1 MKLWDK
7 KTFQYATLSAVLW
20 SLIHLYAFSRLMVS
34 HDSLAEFYAGAEL
47 SNGYTGIRWKI
58 ALGRFVVPVYQK
70 LFRGTVAAPWLI
82 GLLSILFLALSVYV
96 VVRIFDIQRKLP
108 IFLTAAILVC
118 NPAIFMTA
126 ATFIHDLD
134 ADMLALLLSTMSVW
148 CWKENKP
155 IFWIIGALCVSLCMG
170 IYASYLSVAIVLVIF
185 VSILRLL
192 QCEQALD
199 VMIQG
204 LKAIAM
210 ILAGLGLYA
219 LMTYAV
225 CRVTGVALIEGDY
238 NSITGVLSQSTRNEL
253 LPRIAEGY
261 KSVAKSLYYTLFGHG
276 NSINAASVIAVVG
289 GLFLLINRTIRG
301 KMSSAVLTF
310 FLIALLPVAMDLSMI
325 AGSGYVHD
333 LMRCAFMLAYLLVLL
348 LAEPVLYAA
357 RRIKK
362 VGAALLVL
370 CIGMVCWQYA
380 VQANQIYLKKDFENR
395 FTTSLMTR
403 IMTQVEQREDYVQG
417 ETTLLFAGNLN
428 DQIKERGELIQYW
441 NYTGVGSNTPIQ
453 SWKLYEP
460 YLEYMM
466 GIEVVYCDGE
476 KRWELVTSQE
486 VKDMPVYPQEGSIRM
501 IDDVLVIKVGTAE

>member
-1 MKLWDK
+1 
-7 KTFQYATLSAVLW
+7 
-20 SLIHLYAFSRLMVS
+20 
-34 HDSLAEFYAGAEL
+34 
-47 SNGYTGIRWKI
+47 
-58 ALGRFVVPVYQK
+58 
-70 LFRGTVAAPWLI
+70 
-82 GLLSILFLALSVYV
+82 
-96 VVRIFDIQRKLP
+96 
-108 IFLTAAILVC
+108 
-118 NPAIFMTA
+118 
-126 ATFIHDLD
+126 
-134 ADMLALLLSTMSVW
+134 
-148 CWKENKP
+148 
-155 IFWIIGALCVSLCMG
+155 
-170 IYASYLSVAIVLVIF
+170 
-185 VSILRLL
+185 
-192 QCEQALD
+192 
-199 VMIQG
+199 
-204 LKAIAM
+204 
-210 ILAGLGLYA
+210 
-219 LMTYAV
+219 
-225 CRVTGVALIEGDY
+225 
-238 NSITGVLSQSTRNEL
+238 
-253 LPRIAEGY
+253 
-261 KSVAKSLYYTLFGHG
+261 
-276 NSINAASVIAVVG
+276 
-289 GLFLLINRTIRG
+289 
-301 KMSSAVLTF
+301 MSSAVLTF